1 MVILPLSSEKSSNVL
16 GVSNLIPELSHEVSQ
31 SDSFR
36 NSGHKSVRGDQILK
50 EPKEIPSNLIRG
62 ALSEPHKALENI
74 RRKNS
79 NRLIF
84 VQLSINS
91 LRNKLS
97 LYNI

>member
-16 GVSNLIPELSHEVSQ
+16 GLSNSIPEHSHEVSQ

-50 EPKEIPSNLIRG
+50 EPKEIPSNLNRG
-62 ALSEPHKALENI
+62 ALFETHKALENI
-74 RRKNS
+74 RRKNN